1 MTQVI
6 EVHINPWEEDKP
18 VDYILKL
25 EDIKYIKK
33 HDYVQYEDEED
44 WFYAIEFYLEEKL
57 QPELNSCFVTEEF
70 KTPEE
75 RDVRVDQLIQIINIG
90 DKIFQRSKSYTQDGK
105 SILL

>member
-6 EVHINPWEEDKP
+6 KVHINPWEEDKP

-44 WFYAIEFYLEEKL
+44 WFYAIEFYLEEK
-57 QPELNSCFVTEEF
+57 
-70 KTPEE
+70 
-75 RDVRVDQLIQIINIG
+75 
-90 DKIFQRSKSYTQDGK
+90 
-105 SILL
+105 